1 MSDFMIYKN
10 LKEYFSDYYYNNSNQ
25 IDIFDP
31 YSKYELDIYNVYNK
45 DYNNILL
52 LSFCFGIYVFASLFY
67 IKNIKTSFNRQL
79 FVYFEKLNKIQI
91 EKKNATK
98 KYQKLMLSMKRI
110 KEISLID
117 DRSAKKVCLITSE
130 IQKNMI

>member
-1 MSDFMIYKN
+1 MCDFMIYEN
-10 LKEYFSDYYYNNSNQ
+10 LKKYFPDYYYNNSKQ

-31 YSKYELDIYNVYNK
+31 YSKYELDIYTIYNE

-52 LSFCFGIYVFASLFY
+52 LSFIFGLYVITSLLY
-67 IKNIKTSFNRQL
+67 IKKIKTSFNRQL
-79 FVYFEKLNKIQI
+79 FVYYEKLNKIQI
-91 EKKNATK
+91 EKKNARK
-98 KYQKLMLSMKRI
+98 KCQKLMLSMKRI